1 MLSYRD
7 GDAAAFELLYARH
20 RTALF
25 RYLLHQCG
33 KRELADEL
41 FQEIWMSVIRASGN
55 YEVSAK
61 FSTWLFRIAHNRLVD
76 HYRASGR
83 LAEFETSVNEDAL
96 PELPAPLAAQPE
108 KLLERAEMA
117 RRIVAEVDALPAAQ
131 RESFL
136 LAAEGGLSVDEIAN
150 ATGTVYETA
159 KSRLRY
165 AYARLRAGLG
175 DLA

>member
-1 MLSYRD
+1 MLSWRD

-20 RTALF
+20 RAALF

-33 KRELADEL
+33 KREVADEL
-41 FQEIWMSVIRASGN
+41 FQEIWMSVIRASGG
-55 YEVSAK
+55 YEVTAK
-61 FSTWLFRIAHNRLVD
+61 FTTWLFRIAHNRVID

-83 LAEFETSVNEDAL
+83 LAEFECSVDAD
-96 PELPAPLAAQPE
+96 ELPDPPAPVAEQPE
-108 KLLERAEMA
+108 RLAERAELA
-117 RRIVAEVDALPAAQ
+117 RRIAAEVEALPAAQ

-136 LAAEGGLSVDEIAN
+136 LAAEAGLSVEEIAA

-175 DLA
+175 DLR